1 MLSQHIKGC
10 FARSSLTSKASLCL
24 LSAGGNPSNH
34 HHGTWGLPLALPI
47 TTYLNPPVLHPCH
60 PGSAVLMDPPALIAV
75 STPCTLSQASPQG
88 HPPWPPPSTTS
99 CPAPPLLLQ
108 SVALPGY
115 RRLDSLEQVWVLSKC
130 LLTDESVNMGDQRK
144 GPGGRREAKQKGWR
158 ERPLCA

>member
-1 MLSQHIKGC
+1 MWHIAGLLLSLTGQLYLMLSQHIKGC

-24 LSAGGNPSNH
+24 LSAGGNPSSH

-88 HPPWPPPSTTS
+88 HLPWPPP
-99 CPAPPLLLQ
+99 APP
-108 SVALPGY
+108 VALCPHSCCNPSP
-115 RRLDSLEQVWVLSKC
+115 SLAIGASTVRSKSGC
-130 LLTDESVNMGDQRK
+130 SVNV
-144 GPGGRREAKQKGWR
+144 
-158 ERPLCA
+158 C